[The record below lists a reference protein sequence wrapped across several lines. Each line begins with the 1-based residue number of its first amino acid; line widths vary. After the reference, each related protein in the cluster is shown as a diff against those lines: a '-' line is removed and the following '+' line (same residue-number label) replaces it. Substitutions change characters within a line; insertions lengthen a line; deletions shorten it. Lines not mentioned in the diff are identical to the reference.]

1 MFIMNGYD
9 RKANTWC
16 PWTSCCILYSK
27 QRINASR
34 CMDCYP
40 TIIGK
45 EFLLSLLAVT
55 SNEAKMLSLK
65 IGLLSL
71 GVYYVAM
78 VLANGK
84 DFLYFAKKC
93 KQVYSLLP
101 HHYWQ
106 GFFALDCCSVTSN
119 EFPLKMGLPSLQVA
133 FSQARYSF
141 LRDS

>member
-34 CMDCYP
+34 CMGCYP

-78 VLANGK
+78 VLATGRTFCILQRSVSRCIACYPTTIDK
-84 DFLYFAKKC
+84 DFLLWIVARLPPMSSHLKWVS
-93 KQVYSLLP
+93 QVY
-101 HHYWQ
+101 
-106 GFFALDCCSVTSN
+106 
-119 EFPLKMGLPSLQVA
+119 K
-133 FSQARYSF
+133 
-141 LRDS
+141 